1 MVIQIYQ
8 LPNSTPLEMEHLNY
22 EEMTVKELKVLAE
35 ERDINITSN
44 MKKAEIIELI
54 NSNN

>member
-8 LPNSTPLEMEHLNY
+8 LPNSTPLEMERLNY

>member
-8 LPNSTPLEMEHLNY
+8 LPNSTLLEMERLNY

>member
-8 LPNSTPLEMEHLNY
+8 LPNSTPLEMENLNY

>member
-8 LPNSTPLEMEHLNY
+8 LPNSTPLEMERLSY

>member
-1 MVIQIYQ
+1 
-8 LPNSTPLEMEHLNY
+8 MERLNY

-35 ERDINITSN
+35 ERDINITTN